1 MKVSCFSLLCS
12 FVSVLLVSD
21 SKVIV
26 SGDLIQR
33 DLHLLLILLWPFYV
47 SKKDVDKHCTPLS
60 MHVHRE
66 RMKNSSYLN
75 APYAFEIDRTQNTFG
90 LSAFTGMNF
99 IHGGL
104 LATQEL
110 NAVLSQR
117 VEFPPPSCLIEG
129 FVSMI
134 YSEQILHS
142 LHPM

>member
-1 MKVSCFSLLCS
+1 
-12 FVSVLLVSD
+12 
-21 SKVIV
+21 
-26 SGDLIQR
+26 
-33 DLHLLLILLWPFYV
+33 
-47 SKKDVDKHCTPLS
+47 
-60 MHVHRE
+60 
-66 RMKNSSYLN
+66 MKNSSYLN

-99 IHGGL
+99 IHRGR

-117 VEFPPPSCLIEG
+117 VGFPPPSSLIEG